1 MTVLKKLLLI
11 VNPNAG
17 TRQAHRLLPEMISAL
32 TAGGYLVTVCV
43 TDKNGD
49 ASAFARDH
57 AGDADLVVACG
68 GDGTLNEVVSGL
80 LSGGHATPVGYIPAG
95 STNDFAAT
103 LGLSRTCWPPVKQY
117 AAVPSA
123 DWIWDVSGRTGI
135 SAIPL
140 PSARSPAF
148 PGPRRRT

>member
-80 LSGGHATPVGYIPAG
+80 LSGGHATIFRPEVPM
-95 STNDFAAT
+95 T
-103 LGLSRTCWPPVKQY
+103 LPRRSAFPRTCWPPVKRY
-117 AAVPSA
+117 AAALPA
-123 DWIWDVSGRTGI
+123 CWTWGVSGRTGI
-135 SAIPL
+135 SVTL
-140 PSARSPAF
+140 LLSARSPVF
-148 PGPRRRT
+148 PGLRRRI